1 MNEDTRVPLQVSW
14 LHETGM
20 LVKAAGLLG
29 HAVDTSTAGEDGVY
43 CLAQPDGA
51 PYKMEWDD
59 HLLFTLAQLKEL
71 GFE

>member
-1 MNEDTRVPLQVSW
+1 MKIPLHIGW
-14 LHETGM
+14 LAENNM

-29 HAVDTSTAGEDGVY
+29 HAVDIGTAGEDGVY

-51 PYKMEWDD
+51 PYKMDWDD
-59 HLLFTLAQLKEL
+59 YLLFTLAQLKEL